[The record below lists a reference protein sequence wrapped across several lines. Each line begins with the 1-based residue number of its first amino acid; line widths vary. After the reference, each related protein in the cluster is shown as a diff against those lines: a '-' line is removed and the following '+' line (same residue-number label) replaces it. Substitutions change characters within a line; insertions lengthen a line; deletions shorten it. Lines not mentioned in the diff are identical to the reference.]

1 LPQSRKLI
9 IPAGSYTVNF
19 NEYVFDVDFEGFL
32 MYNID
37 LKTGAAYAGNV
48 SSTSFHQ
55 SMVFDGDL
63 ITFTRDSINR
73 TSIENFEH

>member
-1 LPQSRKLI
+1 
-9 IPAGSYTVNF
+9 
-19 NEYVFDVDFEGFL
+19 